1 MSPNTPPPVHQSK
14 RSSKG
19 NNNNNNKSARLDYRT
34 NLGNVKRVKKINFE
48 RERER
53 ERQTKSG
60 LVSLSKKLA
69 QERKPETHF
78 PQRKE
83 RRGGRKEGR
92 KTQTKKVLN
101 LNTQVRNNVNAKS
114 KSQEDKMQDGGK
126 LNKYMPLEIAT
137 AAIIQRM

>member
-1 MSPNTPPPVHQSK
+1 MSPGTPPPVHQSK

-19 NNNNNNKSARLDYRT
+19 NNNNNKSARLDYRT

-48 RERER
+48 REREAD
-53 ERQTKSG
+53 
-60 LVSLSKKLA
+60 KKWTRFTVKKTCP
-69 QERKPETHF
+69 RKKTRNPFSTEEGKK
-78 PQRKE
+78 RGKE
-83 RRGGRKEGR
+83 AR

-101 LNTQVRNNVNAKS
+101 LNTQVRNNVNGKS
-114 KSQEDKMQDGGK
+114 KSQEDKMHDGGK